1 MKSLERRADVSLTG
15 IFQPDVRAVASHFRP
30 PRPTFRRSGIH
41 AVFSSAYTR
50 LSSTLNKARRGP
62 LIVQVN
68 NVVPRLDYLPLPS
81 PKMTRDFQG
90 EVNRPWIPFRSGND
104 RISSGNASHSRLISS
119 RSSKCIYSKGRLN
132 ERVNRFFFV

>member
-50 LSSTLNKARRGP
+50 LTFDVEQSPARP
-62 LIVQVN
+62 
-68 NVVPRLDYLPLPS
+68 
-81 PKMTRDFQG
+81 
-90 EVNRPWIPFRSGND
+90 VNRPG
-104 RISSGNASHSRLISS
+104 
-119 RSSKCIYSKGRLN
+119 
-132 ERVNRFFFV
+132 